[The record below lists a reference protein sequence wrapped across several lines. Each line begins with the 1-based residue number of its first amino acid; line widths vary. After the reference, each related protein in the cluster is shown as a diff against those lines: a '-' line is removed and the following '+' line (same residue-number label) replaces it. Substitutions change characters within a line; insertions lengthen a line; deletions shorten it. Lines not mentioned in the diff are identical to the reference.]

1 MSHFCVC
8 VSPTSFPRYMASAG
22 LDRKLRVFDLRTYR
36 VLQELVLPQGAGHL
50 AFSQRGVL
58 AAACGDL
65 VQVGPPPLNPPLIC
79 SSPMTSLNVCPPK
92 KTKVYKDVGKEVPPQ
107 PYLCHRPPRPP
118 HGLRFCPFE
127 DVLGAGHG
135 HGFTSILVPGRVAPT
150 QGCQKR
156 GGGGG
161 MFPDNPHTC
170 YPPTAAV

>member
-65 VQVGPPPLNPPLIC
+65 VQVGPPPSIPP
-79 SSPMTSLNVCPPK
+79 
-92 KTKVYKDVGKEVPPQ
+92 
-107 PYLCHRPPRPP
+107 
-118 HGLRFCPFE
+118 
-127 DVLGAGHG
+127 
-135 HGFTSILVPGRVAPT
+135 
-150 QGCQKR
+150 
-156 GGGGG
+156 
-161 MFPDNPHTC
+161 
-170 YPPTAAV
+170 